1 MTGNTN
7 YYRTFTTAQVAEILR
22 LPLRKVITFE
32 ERGYVTASVQGAAG
46 HGSKRQWS
54 YLDLVRCSVI
64 KSLLNGMSVSY
75 LRVLSGWLRDDEAIQ
90 PSKLWLVKLD
100 HGYPPYVTEPPR
112 PFILDERDDYLL
124 AGDDDL
130 ELSVQDLT
138 LTQMSG
144 LTICLR
150 AIHQDLEQ
158 RLPPE

>member
-7 YYRTFTTAQVAEILR
+7 HNRTFTTAQVAEILF

-32 ERGYVTASVQGAAG
+32 ERGYVTPSVQGAAG
-46 HGSKRQWS
+46 HGSKRLWS

-64 KSLLNGMSVSY
+64 KSLLNGLSVSY
-75 LRVLSGWLRDDEAIQ
+75 LRVLSGWLRDDEMIQ

-112 PFILDERDDYLL
+112 PFILDESDKYVLV
-124 AGDDDL
+124 GDDDL
-130 ELSVQDLT
+130 ELSVENL
-138 LTQMSG
+138 LLSQMSG
-144 LTICLR
+144 LTICFK
-150 AIHQDLEQ
+150 AIHQDLGR